1 MSFCQYCG
9 KQNPDSSKFCFSCGK
24 PLEAFSPES
33 QPVVPEQNNAPYF
46 EQENAT
52 ERVQMPYSEPQFQ
65 QNYPEQNNPVY
76 NEPGYE
82 PVYQPP
88 MGEPMNAS
96 YNEPAFIPTEAK
108 KNKTPIIAACAIV
121 AILLV
126 TAAVLIFTHTI
137 CIFHEYSE
145 ATCEKAAVCSYCDK
159 EGEAAL
165 GHAWKDATCTA
176 PKTCETCGKT
186 EGDVNPHS
194 WNDATCTAPKTCADC
209 NKTEGTEL
217 GHDWQGG
224 SCTVAGTCGRCGVK
238 GTEAPGHTE
247 GAWVAEEEATLL
259 EGGYEVKR
267 CEVCDT
273 LLDSRNTSKKDPQVK
288 ANSFN
293 FGHYEFAEWIDY
305 EISDMEVDYNY
316 EIDGS
321 YVYYDIWTDDYDEGF
336 FMLEINSAGEVSN
349 IVCWFEDE
357 ALAAAFCILAATGID
372 PNFAQTDAVQEF
384 NSGGDSFT
392 DAGMS
397 VGYFTTDE
405 GYKYAVLI
413 PSSASSENV

>member
-159 EGEAAL
+159 KGEAAL

-186 EGDVNPHS
+186 EGDVKPHS
-194 WNDATCTAPKTCADC
+194 WNDATCTVPKTCADC

-238 GTEAPGHTE
+238 GTDAPGHSE
-247 GAWVAEEEATLL
+247 GEWVAEKKATLVNTGTENL
-259 EGGYEVKR
+259 YCSR
-267 CEVCDT
+267 CNA
-273 LLDSRNTSKKDPQVK
+273 LLDTRISDVKDPAVDG
-288 ANSFN
+288 AAFN
-293 FGHYEFAEWIDY
+293 FTEDDFVEWAEEYMGLYMYYSSAEECYEFATADWSSEGYIALDCDSKGNVCAIGVLSEDAATAAAMAMVFAQQIDPMFVADEDAVY
-305 EISDMEVDYNY
+305 DLFNDEHYSDALMTIVYMEMDSGLYGAVLAPDA
-316 EIDGS
+316 
-321 YVYYDIWTDDYDEGF
+321 WYDE
-336 FMLEINSAGEVSN
+336 
-349 IVCWFEDE
+349 
-357 ALAAAFCILAATGID
+357 
-372 PNFAQTDAVQEF
+372 
-384 NSGGDSFT
+384 
-392 DAGMS
+392 
-397 VGYFTTDE
+397 
-405 GYKYAVLI
+405 
-413 PSSASSENV
+413 